1 MMNTNNATTPSGIN
15 FNSDQEASK
24 QEPKIPVLTTD
35 SDKLFDD
42 DLESFIK
49 EAKAKD
55 LAELNAKIERERDA
69 KLASEKRKKEIEKAN
84 LLSTKKWKADL
95 RKRQQKEKEFYLR
108 LKHTNYFCRISD
120 FMDDLG
126 LVNTTSSRVT
136 HQLFDQFGKLI
147 AKGDKLTHG
156 KDGFFYTED
165 ERDKKFELFRYDKES
180 KKRQDLG
187 CFNSESELFEHI
199 AKADP
204 IKTLGFTH
212 YRMPKPSK
220 PVEVKTPHVMIKTD
234 RQKELD
240 KKANGM
246 SNYQL
251 KKEIEAFFK

>member
-1 MMNTNNATTPSGIN
+1 M
-15 FNSDQEASK
+15 F
-24 QEPKIPVLTTD
+24 
-35 SDKLFDD
+35 
-42 DLESFIK
+42 SFHIV
-49 EAKAKD
+49 
-55 LAELNAKIERERDA
+55 
-69 KLASEKRKKEIEKAN
+69 S
-84 LLSTKKWKADL
+84 
-95 RKRQQKEKEFYLR
+95 
-108 LKHTNYFCRISD
+108 
-120 FMDDLG
+120 
-126 LVNTTSSRVT
+126 

-156 KDGFFYTED
+156 KDGLFYTED